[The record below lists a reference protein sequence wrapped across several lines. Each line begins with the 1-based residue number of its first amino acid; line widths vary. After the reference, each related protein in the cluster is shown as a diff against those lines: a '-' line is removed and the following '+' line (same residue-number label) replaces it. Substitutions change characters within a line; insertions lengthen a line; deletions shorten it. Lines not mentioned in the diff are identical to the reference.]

1 LALLHVLVGEAL
13 PDLVEVRLFNVIS
26 LSEELDVLQKREE
39 GVLEF
44 LLCPPLDWLSQDG
57 FQYF

>member
-1 LALLHVLVGEAL
+1 VT
-13 PDLVEVRLFNVIS
+13 LFDVIS
-26 LSEELDVLQKREE
+26 LPEELDVLQKRKE
-39 GVLEF
+39 GILKF